1 VGWGPKLGCVTLLL
15 LVLLLL
21 LLVVVVVVVVEEE
34 EEEETY
40 RMNFLP
46 PLPPNV
52 YDIP

>member
-1 VGWGPKLGCVTLLL
+1 MGWGPKLGCVTLLL
-15 LVLLLL
+15 LLLLL
-21 LLVVVVVVVVEEE
+21 LVVVVVVVEEE
-34 EEEETY
+34 EEEETN